1 MKNKPFFSSITMLAT
16 PLVSLVLL
24 CGNCGCSYI
33 KPYHVEIQQ
42 GNALDTNTLQQIH
55 LGMTKNQVIDLLGNP
70 ILNNPFNDNELTYV
84 YNLRSSNGEE
94 TQKKHVNLLFAKE
107 KLIKI
112 EK

>member
-42 GNALDTNTLQQIH
+42 GNILDASTVKQIH
-55 LGMTKNQVIDLLGNP
+55 LGMTKDDVIKLLGNP
-70 ILNNPFNDNELTYV
+70 ILNNPFDDNTLTYV
-84 YNLRSSNGEE
+84 YNLHSTKGEE
-94 TQKKHVNLLFAKE
+94 VSKQHLNLSFAKG